1 MLDLRHLSAELHPRK
16 GRTILTAL
24 GLAVGVGMV
33 AIVVALLSSISKSA
47 LASSAH

>member
-1 MLDLRHLSAELHPRK
+1 MFYLRYLSAEQRRRK

-47 LASSAH
+47 LASSAL

>member
-1 MLDLRHLSAELHPRK
+1 MLDLRYLSAELHPRK
-16 GRTILTAL
+16 GRTILPAL
-24 GLAVGVGMV
+24 GLAAGVGMV